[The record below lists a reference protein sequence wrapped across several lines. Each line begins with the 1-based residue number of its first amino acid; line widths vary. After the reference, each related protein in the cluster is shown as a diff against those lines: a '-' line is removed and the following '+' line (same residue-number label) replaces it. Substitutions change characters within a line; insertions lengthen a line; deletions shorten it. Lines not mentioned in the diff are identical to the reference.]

1 MATLSTARLGSAN
14 TYDNAI
20 RIVTARQAALSEL
33 QENLTSGKRVVR
45 ASDDPTSAAIAERA
59 LTRISRIATDQRAL
73 ESQRTSIAT
82 TESTLG
88 DVTDALQR
96 FRELVV
102 SAGNGVHSAAERRTI
117 AQEMQGLRDQVFAL
131 ANTKDPNGLPLFN
144 ALGSALT
151 PFVGPQAT
159 APDYSFNG
167 LPGQTAAGTVNIP
180 FTLDGDNAF
189 MHQPARDQAFNAI
202 VTNTVDGFISTGRT
216 LTTDNVVMTNQA
228 TVSAPAAA
236 AQAVAPP
243 NNVPYPKYTV
253 AFTAVDTTTV
263 PGTTTA
269 TYTTTEEPPVSGVIA
284 AVTISYPTDT
294 SITVATL
301 PGLSF
306 NITGTPKVNDTITID
321 SSASVF
327 SVLDDAIRDIGEA
340 SNNNASAQAV
350 SQALHNIDIGLARV
364 SNVRGQAGE
373 LLNRADRISG
383 NQEKRS
389 IQMEENRSL
398 AEDLDMIKGISDFS
412 NQQTGYSAALQT
424 YAQIQKLSL
433 FNFIS

>member
-33 QENLTSGKRVVR
+33 QENLTSGKRVIR

-131 ANTKDPNGLPLFN
+131 SNTKDPNGLPLFN
-144 ALGSALT
+144 ALGSALA

-228 TVSAPAAA
+228 TVSATAAA

-269 TYTTTEEPPVSGVIA
+269 TYTTSEVPPVSGVIA